1 MALPPKDTIKPPPP
15 PPKSMVQTTIK
26 EAFKHYMIWGL
37 LYLFIIEVISYF
49 YWSDP
54 QYKDFFYPLLT
65 QIAFVVLLTNFLALH
80 KRLNF
85 CKFKK
90 FSIVSMIL
98 YYVYA
103 IFAMIFKIESFIENI
118 HYSFVVLSFGLFVWS
133 YTKCV
138 NKNNRL

>member
-15 PPKSMVQTTIK
+15 PPKSMAQTTIK

-37 LYLFIIEVISYF
+37 LYLFIIEVVSYY
-49 YWSDP
+49 YWDDA
-54 QYKDFFYPLLT
+54 QYKDFFYPLLNNT
-65 QIAFVVLLTNFLALH
+65 AFIVVLTNILSLH

-90 FSIVSMIL
+90 LSIISMIL
-98 YYVYA
+98 YYIA
-103 IFAMIFKIESFIENI
+103 GILAMVFKVEMFIENV
-118 HYSFVVLSFGLFVWS
+118 HYFFVLLSFGLFVWS

-138 NKNNRL
+138 VKNNKL